1 MVINNCFYKH
11 IVMRKLTCIFI
22 FCFALFTNQQAISQE
37 KNITGQVVAFDS
49 IPIVSAMVQI
59 KSTKQTILT
68 DSSGRFEAVVQPN
81 DRLTISAKGFYS
93 QKLKIEENKKITLV
107 NLNLKSGARN
117 AELALIS
124 GHITNSERFMSARE
138 LHNDKDMDF
147 SQFATFFQLIEGR
160 FPNVE
165 VRPGEIIIRG
175 EKSLTSSS
183 AALIVLNGVPS
194 DFSVLSS
201 LSPATI
207 KSVEIVTGTPAM
219 RYGPGAGNGVVL
231 IVTKGT

>member
-1 MVINNCFYKH
+1 MVINNCFYKQR
-11 IVMRKLTCIFI
+11 VMRKLTCIFI
-22 FCFALFTNQQAISQE
+22 FCFALFTNPQAISQE

-49 IPIVSAMVQI
+49 IPVVSAVVQI
-59 KSTKQTILT
+59 RSTKQTILT

-81 DRLTISAKGFYS
+81 DKVTISAKGFYS
-93 QKLKIEENKKITLV
+93 QKLKIEGNKKIILV

-117 AELALIS
+117 AEIALIS

-138 LHNDKDMDF
+138 LHNDVDMDF
-147 SQFATFFQLIEGR
+147 SQYTTFFQLIEGR

-165 VRPGEIIIRG
+165 VRSGEIIIRG

-183 AALIVLNGVPS
+183 SALIVLNGVPS

-201 LSPATI
+201 LSPANI

-219 RYGPGAGNGVVL
+219 RYGPGAGNGVIL